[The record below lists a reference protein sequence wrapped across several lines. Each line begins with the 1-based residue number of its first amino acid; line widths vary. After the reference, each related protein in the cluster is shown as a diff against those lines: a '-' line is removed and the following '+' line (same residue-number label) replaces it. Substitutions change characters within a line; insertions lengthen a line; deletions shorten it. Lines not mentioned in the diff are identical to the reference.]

1 MKRDVIR
8 RKAIEPKSGADHD
21 ADPRDGGVQSVDRAL
36 SIIETLAED
45 DEGYRLSDLAIRTG
59 LSTSTVHRLLATLEN
74 RRFVQFDR
82 TESKWH
88 VGARAFTVGATFAR
102 RRNFTAQAVPYLRKL
117 RDLTRETANLA
128 VVDDE
133 FIIVL
138 TRMESRE
145 IMRSLTKVGGRVAMV
160 ASGVGKAVLATY
172 SDADVS
178 AIIRHHGMPRLTEK
192 SIVRPGDLFKELE
205 KVRPPGFCH
214 RRRGSLH
221 GPALHRR
228 RGLQRLQRAAG
239 GDFRLGHDQPP
250 DRRSPARARP
260 DRARGGGGADGRA
273 RRRDAGSETRPET
286 GFAARHCPPRK
297 LGLAARAPR
306 HRYIHPSLSMA
317 RLRGTMSSDS
327 TIGES
332 HAF

>member
-1 MKRDVIR
+1 MQVAMRKDVIR
-8 RKAIEPKSGADHD
+8 RKAIEPRSTADQD
-21 ADPRDGGVQSVDRAL
+21 GDVRDSGVQSVDRAL

-82 TESKWH
+82 SQSKWH
-88 VGARAFTVGATFAR
+88 VGARCFTVGATFAR
-102 RRNFTAQAVPYLRKL
+102 RRNFAAQAIPYLRKL

-133 FIIVL
+133 FIVVL

-145 IMRSLTKVGGRVAMV
+145 IMRSLTRLGGRVAMV

-178 AIIRHHGMPRLTEK
+178 AIIHHHGMPRLTEK

-205 KVRPPGFCH
+205 KI
-214 RRRGSLH
+214 RR
-221 GPALHRR
+221 
-228 RGLQRLQRAAG
+228 Q
-239 GDFRLGHDQPP
+239 
-250 DRRSPARARP
+250 
-260 DRARGGGGADGRA
+260 
-273 RRRDAGSETRPET
+273 
-286 GFAARHCPPRK
+286 GFAVDDEEACMGLRCIAAVVYNDCAEP
-297 LGLAARAPR
+297 LAA
-306 HRYIHPSLSMA
+306 ISVSGMTS
-317 RLRGTMSSDS
+317 RLTDERLPMLGRTVRDVAVELTNALGGVMP
-327 TIGES
+327 
-332 HAF
+332 AAK

>member
-1 MKRDVIR
+1 MRKDVIR
-8 RKAIEPKSGADHD
+8 RKAVEPRSTADQD
-21 ADPRDGGVQSVDRAL
+21 TEVRDSGVQSVDRAL

-88 VGARAFTVGATFAR
+88 VGARCFTVGATFAR
-102 RRNFTAQAVPYLRKL
+102 RRNFAAQAIPYLRKL

-145 IMRSLTKVGGRVAMV
+145 IMRSLTKLGGRVAMV

-172 SDADVS
+172 SNEDVS

-192 SIVRPGDLFKELE
+192 SIVRPSDLFKELE
-205 KVRPPGFCH
+205 KI
-214 RRRGSLH
+214 RRQGY
-221 GPALHRR
+221 AVDDEEACM
-228 RGLQRLQRAAG
+228 GLRCVAAVVYN
-239 GDFRLGHDQPP
+239 DCAEP
-250 DRRSPARARP
+250 
-260 DRARGGGGADGRA
+260 
-273 RRRDAGSETRPET
+273 
-286 GFAARHCPPRK
+286 
-297 LGLAARAPR
+297 LAA
-306 HRYIHPSLSMA
+306 ISVSGMTG
-317 RLRGTMSSDS
+317 RLTDERLPQLGRTVREVAAELTVALGGVMPEMK
-327 TIGES
+327 IG
-332 HAF
+332 

>member
-1 MKRDVIR
+1 MQVAMKREAIR
-8 RKAIEPKSGADHD
+8 RKAVEPKTTPEHEADS
-21 ADPRDGGVQSVDRAL
+21 RDGGVQSVDRAL
-36 SIIETLAED
+36 TIIETLAED

-59 LSTSTVHRLLATLEN
+59 LSTSTVHRLLTTLEN

-133 FIIVL
+133 FIVVL

-192 SIVRPGDLFKELE
+192 SIVRPGDLFRELE
-205 KVRPPGFCH
+205 RVR
-214 RRRGSLH
+214 R
-221 GPALHRR
+221 
-228 RGLQRLQRAAG
+228 Q
-239 GDFRLGHDQPP
+239 
-250 DRRSPARARP
+250 
-260 DRARGGGGADGRA
+260 
-273 RRRDAGSETRPET
+273 
-286 GFAARHCPPRK
+286 GFAIDDEEACMGLRCIAAVVYNDCSEP
-297 LGLAARAPR
+297 LAA
-306 HRYIHPSLSMA
+306 ISVSGMTS
-317 RLRGTMSSDS
+317 RLTDERLPTLGQTVREVAVELTAALGGVMPAVKPD
-327 TIGES
+327 
-332 HAF
+332 